1 MKVVIKALNKNPWS
15 GVIQY
20 RNCHTSLGPYLT
32 RSGRNY
38 TGLTP
43 EDEERL
49 GKKLRMDLSSSSI
62 FWDTFHVKMSDKD
75 LILDTEDP
83 YDELRYLF
91 LKGHKRVA
99 NGLADKKAT
108 ANYVIIN
115 EVEEAK
121 ELNKYNK
128 QKRKALK
135 EFDKL
140 SFNDM
145 RKCLRLY
152 GHKSDTLDNEI
163 VEQKL
168 GELVDNDPIKF
179 LTMWVENDS
188 RETEFLIGDAVA
200 KNVIRK
206 NKNIY
211 KYGTEIVGHN
221 LAEAVTYLDDQ
232 QNQDIRLAIMNE
244 IKVK

>member
-1 MKVVIKALNKNPWS
+1 M
-15 GVIQY
+15 
-20 RNCHTSLGPYLT
+20 
-32 RSGRNY
+32 
-38 TGLTP
+38 TG
-43 EDEERL
+43 
-49 GKKLRMDLSSSSI
+49 
-62 FWDTFHVKMSDKD
+62 KD

-91 LKGHKRVA
+91 LKRNKRVA
-99 NGLADKKAT
+99 DGLSDRKAT

-121 ELNKYNK
+121 ELNKFNK

-140 SFNDM
+140 SFDDM

-168 GELVDNDPIKF
+168 GELVDNDPVKF
-179 LTMWVENDS
+179 LLKWVENDS
-188 RETEFLIGDAVA
+188 KETEFLISDGIA
-200 KNVIRK
+200 KNVVRK

-211 KYGTEIVGHN
+211 KYGTETIGHN
-221 LAEAVTYLDDQ
+221 LEEAVDFLDNIE
-232 QNQDIRLAIMNE
+232 NQDIRLAIINE